1 MRAHKLST
9 LSLAV
14 IAAATCAGCASYSKL
29 DSGTTLGK
37 IEVSGVRV
45 SSRERMV
52 NERLKR
58 REFLESQL
66 TAVQALSSTD
76 FATDG
81 GFSIRSVSGFGAGLG
96 VSLDAGAAQLAKL
109 GKERDAQRIRNQQ
122 EMDTKDQEIL
132 LALRD
137 RLLADV
143 KSGKTSLEEAKNIMA
158 ALTPTATSGSKA
170 SEVESPDPTTAAKWR
185 TEISNLLKS
194 VADLPPGLQP
204 AAGKASP
211 IDLFRDK
218 LALLEEIRSEMAA
231 NELDDR
237 HDLYGSTLVRLSV
250 DATLIPDDDTSAW
263 GVVEMR
269 VKPIFEED
277 AFKEKWSVLKYSIR
291 RPSRQSTG
299 QERSSLTTRPS
310 IPTRSQ
316 SAKRAFSPR
325 RAMARSSQRKLYPAA
340 HSTGCSTSPSA
351 PFSQFRRRP
360 QSSFR
365 CPITGS
371 TA

>member
-1 MRAHKLST
+1 MSMPKVSA

-14 IAAATCAGCASYSKL
+14 TAAVACGGCASYSKL
-29 DSGTTLGK
+29 DPGTTLGK

-66 TAVQALSSTD
+66 TAAQALKDTD
-76 FATDG
+76 FAPDG
-81 GFSIRSVSGFGAGLG
+81 GFSIRSVSGVGAGLG
-96 VSLDAGAAQLAKL
+96 LSLDAGSAQLAKL
-109 GKERDAQRIRNQQ
+109 GKARDAQRIRNQQ
-122 EMDTKDQEIL
+122 EMDAKDQEIRLAVRESL
-132 LALRD
+132 LAN
-137 RLLADV
+137 V
-143 KSGKTSLEEAKNIMA
+143 KSGKTSPEDAEKLMT
-158 ALTPTATSGSKA
+158 ALKPPETSGTA
-170 SEVESPDPTTAAKWR
+170 PNGTTPPDPTEAAKSR
-185 TEISNLLKS
+185 SAIDALLKS
-194 VADLPPGLQP
+194 VADPSSPPQT

-269 VKPIFEED
+269 VRPIFEED
-277 AFKEKWSVLKYSIR
+277 LFTEKGFI
-291 RPSRQSTG
+291 
-299 QERSSLTTRPS
+299 ERLNDLAGR
-310 IPTRSQ
+310 
-316 SAKRAFSPR
+316 
-325 RAMARSSQRKLYPAA
+325 
-340 HSTGCSTSPSA
+340 
-351 PFSQFRRRP
+351 
-360 QSSFR
+360 
-365 CPITGS
+365 
-371 TA
+371 